1 MGLLHVASFGQ
12 MCPLFAAIS
21 NLRAPHCLLALQL
34 APHPDLSKSHKA
46 DIDNHH
52 FPPLTINDDED
63 DGSVNYNDDFAL
75 VAGTCS
81 ETKKMYQ
88 GGFFL
93 NWQMMMCRL
102 RIQKLKIGH

>member
-21 NLRAPHCLLALQL
+21 NLRPPHCLLALQL
-34 APHPDLSKSHKA
+34 ASHPDLSKSHKA

-63 DGSVNYNDDFAL
+63 DGSVNYNDDFDNHHISLTPEREKVCHRGIGDESQTRAL
-75 VAGTCS
+75 
-81 ETKKMYQ
+81 
-88 GGFFL
+88 
-93 NWQMMMCRL
+93 
-102 RIQKLKIGH
+102 

>member
-21 NLRAPHCLLALQL
+21 NLRPPHCLLALQL

-52 FPPLTINDDED
+52 FPPLTINDDDED
-63 DGSVNYNDDFAL
+63 NPHQPQADFPL
-75 VAGTCS
+75 V
-81 ETKKMYQ
+81 
-88 GGFFL
+88 FFRAI
-93 NWQMMMCRL
+93 N
-102 RIQKLKIGH
+102 